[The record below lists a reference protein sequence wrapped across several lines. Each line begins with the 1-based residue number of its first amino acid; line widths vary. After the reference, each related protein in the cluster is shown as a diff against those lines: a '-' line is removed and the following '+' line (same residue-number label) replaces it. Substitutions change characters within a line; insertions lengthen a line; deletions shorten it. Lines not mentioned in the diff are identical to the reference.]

1 MTLKQ
6 LEAFYWAATCSNFAI
21 AAKRS
26 NLSVSSL
33 SKRIS
38 ELEAS
43 LNSVLFDRSGH
54 RASLTD
60 SGIALLPRARQLL
73 QEADSMRQAMA
84 QNLGVSGNCRFG
96 AGELAAL
103 TWVPNFMRRLQET
116 YPALSI
122 EAEVGVGG
130 PLEDKVERGELDF
143 ILIAGPSSRPRL
155 ASVTL
160 AEIDFSWV
168 CPTPAAGVRSM
179 NAQQAF
185 ERQTLISLPSSS
197 GVVRLLDAWLA
208 RNNVAIGKRVVCN
221 SWGAVASFIEKDIG
235 FGFLPTPWAKRLA
248 AQGNAKIQKTWPALD
263 ALTFTYQW
271 RRDDARLLVQEAQRL
286 AQECAQF
293 NRAP

>member
-43 LNSVLFDRSGH
+43 LNSTLFDRSGH

-60 SGIALLPRARQLL
+60 SGRALLPRARLLL
-73 QEADSMRQAMA
+73 QEADQMRQAMTPTP
-84 QNLGVSGNCRFG
+84 GVRGHCRFG

-103 TWVPNFMRRLQET
+103 TWVPHFIRQLQHT

-122 EAEVGVGG
+122 EAEVGVGS

-155 ASVTL
+155 ASITL
-160 AEIDFSWV
+160 AQIEFSWA
-168 CPTPAAGVRSM
+168 CSNDLFKPRHLPL
-179 NAQQAF
+179 QQVF
-185 ERQTLISLPSSS
+185 DTQTLVSLPISS
-197 GVVRLLDAWLA
+197 GVVRILDAWLA
-208 RNNVAIGKRVVCN
+208 QNGLIIGKRIVCN
-221 SWGAVASFIEKDIG
+221 SWGAVAAFIDKGIG

-248 AQGNAKIQKTWPALD
+248 AQSNVKIQDHWPVLAP
-263 ALTFTYQW
+263 LTFTYQW
-271 RRDDARLLVQEAQRL
+271 RRDDTRLLVQEAQRL
-286 AQECAQF
+286 AFKSVAF
-293 NRAP
+293 A

>member
-38 ELEAS
+38 ELETS
-43 LNSVLFDRSGH
+43 LGSLLFDRSGH
-54 RASLTD
+54 RATLTD
-60 SGIALLPRARQLL
+60 SGRDLLPRARHLL
-73 QEADSMRQAMA
+73 QEADTLRQSMA
-84 QNLGVSGNCRFG
+84 LTPGVRGNCRFG

-103 TWVPNFMRRLQET
+103 TWVPSFIRRLQHT

-122 EAEVGVGG
+122 EAEVGVGS

-168 CPTPAAGVRSM
+168 FPKAAGQARSCS
-179 NAQQAF
+179 AQQAF
-185 ERQTLISLPSSS
+185 DSHTLISLPSSS
-197 GVVRLLDAWLA
+197 GVVRILDAWLA
-208 RNNVAIGKRVVCN
+208 KNELAIGKRLVCN
-221 SWGAVASFIEKDIG
+221 SWGAVASFIDKGIG
-235 FGFLPTPWAKRLA
+235 FGFLPTPWAKRIA
-248 AQGNAKIQKTWPALD
+248 TQGNAKIQKTWPSLD
-263 ALTFTYQW
+263 PLTFTYQW

-286 AQECAQF
+286 ALECVQF
-293 NRAP
+293 NLAP